1 MAILHHSLEYI
12 ISTVVG
18 WSFENCYL
26 WPRYCLHCWLLI
38 LVKRYF
44 KKNKAFLNLSSIN
57 LPYTDIVSCEGGF
70 FSFPEAACISR
81 LAR

>member
-1 MAILHHSLEYI
+1 MLFVASLL
-12 ISTVVG
+12 S
-18 WSFENCYL
+18 
-26 WPRYCLHCWLLI
+26 PLLAVDTREKI
-38 LVKRYF
+38 F
-44 KKNKAFLNLSSIN
+44 QKNKAFLNLSSIN